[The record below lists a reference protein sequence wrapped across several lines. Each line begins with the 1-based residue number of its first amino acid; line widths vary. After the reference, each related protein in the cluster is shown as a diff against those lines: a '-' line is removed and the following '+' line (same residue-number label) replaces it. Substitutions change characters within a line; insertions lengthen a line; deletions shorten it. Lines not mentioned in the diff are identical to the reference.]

1 MPGASARAGRYSS
14 APNMAARF
22 AAQTALMKPYLHAL
36 VTPHVLGKEHLK
48 GVQRPYLVVANHCGD
63 LDAALI
69 FDSLPSRLSRG
80 LATGVAADRFFTTW
94 WKAAPTALF
103 FNAFPIERPGKELKK
118 NPGSR
123 RGMAGKLLAKG
134 VPILIFPEGTR
145 SRTGAMGA
153 FNPGA
158 AALSISRDAT
168 VIPAAIVGS
177 FAALPSGGKPAPG
190 RPDVY
195 VTFGRPEV
203 PTPDEIATEFSE
215 RLRRIIVG
223 LHDTTAR
230 AYGMPTQADLARA
243 ARLREITRGPRREAP
258 TTEGEQ

>member
-1 MPGASARAGRYSS
+1 MASETPQSAGRYTSV
-14 APNMAARF
+14 PQTAARV
-22 AAQTALMKPYLHAL
+22 AAQSMLLKPYLHSL
-36 VTPHVLGKEHLK
+36 VTVHVLGKEHLK
-48 GVQRPYLVVANHCGD
+48 KVERPYIVIANHCGD

-69 FDSLPSRLSRG
+69 FDSLPTRLSRG
-80 LATGVAADRFFTTW
+80 LATGVAADRFFSTW

-123 RGMAGKLLAKG
+123 RGLAGKLLAKG

-158 AALSISRDAT
+158 AALSISRDAI

-177 FAALPSGGKPAPG
+177 FAAWPSGGKVAPG

-195 VTFGRPEV
+195 VNFGRPEHAG
-203 PTPDEIATEFSE
+203 PDEIAAEFSD
-215 RLRRIIVG
+215 RLRRTIVD

-230 AYGMPTQADLARA
+230 AYDMPTQEDYARA
-243 ARLREITRGPRREAP
+243 ARLRELTRGPQDRTIR
-258 TTEGEQ
+258 GEE